1 MMRWC
6 AGDEHLARLLLLV
19 LHQTNKDSTDVSRHF
34 LFHYF
39 PELKCC
45 SVAAMFVYTLLL
57 LLDPKLVRY
66 YQACIIH
73 TSSLAPGPDGFTS
86 EFYENFEM
94 SSS

>member
-1 MMRWC
+1 MMRLC
-6 AGDEHLARLLLLV
+6 TGDERLARLLLLV
-19 LHQTNKDSTDVSRHF
+19 LHQTNKDSADVSHF
-34 LFHYF
+34 FFHYF

-45 SVAAMFVYTLLL
+45 SVGMFVYALLL

-73 TSSLAPGPDGFTS
+73 TSCLALGPDGFTS

-94 SSS
+94 SLS